1 VSIPRS
7 YVSQWQLKLTAALAS
22 HEQLT
27 AAGDKRLTSQRALA
41 AQSEARVAEYEQKL
55 EKLKTDHETAVLT
68 HKAALDALDSQSS
81 AKIAALTAQ
90 VAALMKQK
98 TDALMTVD
106 TLKAAEL
113 ATAAK
118 YSEEKMRYT
127 NEVTAAHGKQ
137 GSALQSA
144 YARVKELET
153 NVAMKVMKNNELAL
167 ERKKNEER
175 CVYKYVC
182 ICVCLRVI
190 GVSKFVTWSRIHT
203 HTHRIAALE
212 RTLAGLRGELQATIS
227 EHQRKLNEQA
237 LEHKTAMQTQVEGGN
252 RAMGA
257 RILELETELKA
268 FAVQVSEL
276 RTVRDKLQ
284 ASVSKW
290 TAEREGLN
298 KLREANDGA
307 EKEKRVKA
315 QAKVSELQMQLD
327 KAWNG
332 EKAALSAVNGLKQEL
347 KQARSALLAAEKKT
361 KSVSVDTNSSA
372 YADVLEQKMKME
384 ALLREVIEK
393 GRLAEMT
400 TLETLGKMNVLEA
413 KYRSDLGMQIDH
425 VKKLQSNVNRLTEQ
439 MKVCSCGAS
448 GQ

>member
-1 VSIPRS
+1 
-7 YVSQWQLKLTAALAS
+7 
-22 HEQLT
+22 
-27 AAGDKRLTSQRALA
+27 
-41 AQSEARVAEYEQKL
+41 
-55 EKLKTDHETAVLT
+55 
-68 HKAALDALDSQSS
+68 
-81 AKIAALTAQ
+81 
-90 VAALMKQK
+90 
-98 TDALMTVD
+98 
-106 TLKAAEL
+106 
-113 ATAAK
+113 
-118 YSEEKMRYT
+118 
-127 NEVTAAHGKQ
+127 
-137 GSALQSA
+137 
-144 YARVKELET
+144 
-153 NVAMKVMKNNELAL
+153 
-167 ERKKNEER
+167 
-175 CVYKYVC
+175 
-182 ICVCLRVI
+182 
-190 GVSKFVTWSRIHT
+190 
-203 HTHRIAALE
+203 
-212 RTLAGLRGELQATIS
+212 
-227 EHQRKLNEQA
+227 
-237 LEHKTAMQTQVEGGN
+237 
-252 RAMGA
+252 MGA

-290 TAEREGLN
+290 TVEREGLN

>member
-1 VSIPRS
+1 
-7 YVSQWQLKLTAALAS
+7 
-22 HEQLT
+22 
-27 AAGDKRLTSQRALA
+27 
-41 AQSEARVAEYEQKL
+41 
-55 EKLKTDHETAVLT
+55 
-68 HKAALDALDSQSS
+68 
-81 AKIAALTAQ
+81 
-90 VAALMKQK
+90 
-98 TDALMTVD
+98 
-106 TLKAAEL
+106 
-113 ATAAK
+113 
-118 YSEEKMRYT
+118 
-127 NEVTAAHGKQ
+127 
-137 GSALQSA
+137 
-144 YARVKELET
+144 
-153 NVAMKVMKNNELAL
+153 
-167 ERKKNEER
+167 
-175 CVYKYVC
+175 
-182 ICVCLRVI
+182 
-190 GVSKFVTWSRIHT
+190 
-203 HTHRIAALE
+203 LE

-290 TAEREGLN
+290 TVEREGLN